1 MSLEALAAATYPG
14 RDLDRLERVAH
25 QIPSAIESSRLAEV
39 LVSSEKRLRSVLDS
53 SRDAVITI
61 EAAGYSTGVNA
72 GAVSMLGYPSAQFEG
87 KELRELAP
95 TWSLSGSSLWEAG
108 DSPGRDVEIGERRSN
123 GSSFTVEAVTARLP
137 GQEGSVT
144 SRNAS
149 LKKTPVLCGFYRP
162 SHTSLEP
169 H

>member
-61 EAAGYSTGVNA
+61 EAAGLITGVNA
-72 GAVSMLGYPSAQFEG
+72 GAVSMFGYPPAQFEG

-95 TWSLSGSSLWEAG
+95 KWSLSGSSLWDAG
-108 DSPGRDVEIGERRSN
+108 DSPGRDVEIDARRSN
-123 GSSFTVEAVTARLP
+123 GSSFTVGGRHRPTARSGRLRDIT
-137 GQEGSVT
+137 ERKSEEDARIMRRT
-144 SRNAS
+144 RA
-149 LKKTPVLCGFYRP
+149 
-162 SHTSLEP
+162 
-169 H
+169 